1 MRARCL
7 WIRAIMGSW
16 PRHKCSISGW
26 PDLNLQIGMQL
37 LQLLFFSAGKFH
49 FMHHDREQLDIRD
62 RRWFLRNFTN
72 CFVGS
77 VREGISASNFILHTF
92 ANGCRIS
99 KYEKKYFLG
108 RGKCTHH
115 WRADHETLTPATQ
128 EAVDLMLQLKLA
140 RTRWEA
146 VLLGRQLVTVK
157 WQFCIQY
164 VGSISRLYCWNTAW
178 TG

>member
-16 PRHKCSISGW
+16 PRRKWSISGW

-37 LQLLFFSAGKFH
+37 LQLLFFSAG
-49 FMHHDREQLDIRD
+49 
-62 RRWFLRNFTN
+62 NFISCIMTGN
-72 CFVGS
+72 SLTSGIVDGFCETSKTVSLARFVK
-77 VREGISASNFILHTF
+77 EISASNFILHTF
-92 ANGCRIS
+92 SNECRIS
-99 KYEKKYFLG
+99 MRRNIFWG
-108 RGKCTHH
+108 RGKYTHH